1 MIADDHNL
9 RSRRLISATDHILR
23 IGIGFVYLVELG
35 ESSVITWV
43 GIGDLA
49 KSGFWEGVR
58 GDDRGGG
65 WDLSVVGCE
74 PGGAELG
81 LGGARVGHRD
91 AELGLGGFRGREDA
105 ACRSNSTEQRRLKP

>member
-1 MIADDHNL
+1 VP
-9 RSRRLISATDHILR
+9 LITSSQF
-23 IGIGFVYLVELG
+23 GIGFVYLVELG

-43 GIGDLA
+43 GLGDLA

-58 GDDRGGG
+58 DDDRGGSSV
-65 WDLSVVGCE
+65 LSVVICE
-74 PGGAELG
+74 AGRAELE
-81 LGGARVGHRD
+81 LGGPRVGHRD